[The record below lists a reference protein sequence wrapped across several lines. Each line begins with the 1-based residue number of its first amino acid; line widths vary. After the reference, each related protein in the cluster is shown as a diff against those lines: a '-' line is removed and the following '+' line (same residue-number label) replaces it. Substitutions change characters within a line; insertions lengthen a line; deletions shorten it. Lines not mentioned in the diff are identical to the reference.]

1 MKKFV
6 LLFFVCCFLFGLDA
20 QTYPKA
26 PGVIRLLTYNTHY
39 CKGGGDPGSI
49 DDYNTRRLAL
59 VIEALDADV
68 VALQELDSAMN
79 GRNRRDLLK
88 QIADYTNLP
97 YNHVFGGLCEL
108 DGGKVGPGVL
118 VKQNLPIS
126 KVKLISLGGSIEERC
141 AMRID
146 LDDFVFICTHLDLDD
161 NLRIMSANTII
172 NEIDYIRK
180 PTFLAGDMNDSHLWG
195 QGGIAFPTLLTKF
208 TIVSDTE
215 GNTIPGRTDTNGLI
229 DYILYH
235 DYKSSGIKIV
245 DTHIVRELK
254 VEGSVIDLGT
264 VSDHYPVLV
273 DIEIPGWSGIENT
286 VADTDKE
293 VNIYPTCV
301 QNTLNIESQSPV
313 EQVNIYSLTG
323 QLQLQLKGSDIR
335 TVDLSTLAKGIY
347 IVEAAAQGSSHK
359 ARIIKQ

>member
-49 DDYNTRRLAL
+49 DDYNTRRVAL

-79 GRNRRDLLK
+79 GRNRRNLLQ
-88 QIADYTNLP
+88 QITDYTGKP
-97 YNHVFGGLCEL
+97 YTPIFGGLCKL

-118 VKQNLPIS
+118 INPNLPIS

-146 LDDFVFICTHLDLDD
+146 FDQFVFFCTHLDLDD
-161 NLRIMSANTII
+161 NLRIMSANTLI
-172 NEIDYIRK
+172 NELDYIRK
-180 PTFLAGDMNDSHLWG
+180 PSFLAGDLNDSHLWG
-195 QGGIAFPTLLTKF
+195 QGGIAFPTLLTKY
-208 TIVSDTE
+208 TIASDTE

-235 DYKSSGIKIV
+235 DYKDSGIKIV

-254 VEGSVIDLGT
+254 VEGSVIDLAS
-264 VSDHYPVLV
+264 VSDHYPVFV
-273 DIEIPGWSGIENT
+273 DIEVPGLSAIENAT
-286 VADTDKE
+286 ATQE
-293 VNIYPTCV
+293 VKLYPTFV
-301 QNTLNIESQSPV
+301 QDRLNIESEAPV
-313 EQVNIYSLTG
+313 EQVNVYSLTG
-323 QLQLQLKGSDIR
+323 QTQLQLKGSDIR
-335 TVDLSTLAKGIY
+335 TVDLSALNKGIY
-347 IVEAAAQGSSHK
+347 IVETSAQGISHK

>member
-49 DDYNTRRLAL
+49 DDYNTRRVAL

-79 GRNRRDLLK
+79 GRNRRNLLQ
-88 QIADYTNLP
+88 QITDYTDIP
-97 YNHVFGGLCEL
+97 YTPIFGGLCKL

-118 VKQNLPIS
+118 VKPNLPIS

-146 LDDFVFICTHLDLDD
+146 FDQFVFFCTHLDLDD
-161 NLRIMSANTII
+161 NLRIMSANTLI
-172 NEIDYIRK
+172 NELDYIRK
-180 PTFLAGDMNDSHLWG
+180 PSFLAGDMNDSHRWG
-195 QGGIAFPTLLTKF
+195 QGGIAFPTLLTKY
-208 TIVSDTE
+208 TIASDTE
-215 GNTIPGRTDTNGLI
+215 GNTIPGRTDNNGLI

-235 DYKSSGIKIV
+235 DYKTSGIKIV

-254 VEGSVIDLGT
+254 VEGSVIDLGS
-264 VSDHYPVLV
+264 VSDHYPVFV
-273 DIEIPGWSGIENT
+273 DIEVPGMSGIENT
-286 VADTDKE
+286 VADKS
-293 VNIYPTCV
+293 VNIYPTSV
-301 QNTLNIESQSPV
+301 QNTLYIDSEQPV
-313 EQVNIYSLTG
+313 KRVNIYSLTG
-323 QLQLQLKGSDIR
+323 QKQLQIDGEEIR
-335 TVDLSTLAKGIY
+335 SIDLSTLAKGIY
-347 IVEAAAQGSSHK
+347 IVEASAQGNSYK
-359 ARIIKQ
+359 TRIIKL

>member
-49 DDYNTRRLAL
+49 DDYNTRRVAL

-68 VALQELDSAMN
+68 VALQELDSAASSR
-79 GRNRRDLLK
+79 GRRDLLK
-88 QIADYTNLP
+88 QIAEYSNIDYQR
-97 YNHVFGGLCEL
+97 VFGGAENY

-118 VKQNLPIS
+118 VKKEFPIT
-126 KVKLISLGGSIEERC
+126 KKKLIPLAGDEARC
-141 AMRID
+141 AIRVD
-146 LDDFVFICTHLDLDD
+146 LEGFTFLSTHLDLNDTK
-161 NLRIMSANTII
+161 RIQSANTIV
-172 NEIDYIRK
+172 NEVDYIRQ
-180 PTFLAGDMNDSHLWG
+180 PAFLAGDLNDSHRWG

-208 TIVSDTE
+208 TIASDTE
-215 GNTIPGRTDTNGLI
+215 GNSIPGRTDNNGLI

-235 DYKSSGIKIV
+235 DYKTSGIKIV

-254 VEGSVIDLGT
+254 VEGSVIDLAS
-264 VSDHYPVLV
+264 VSDHYPVFV
-273 DIEIPGWSGIENT
+273 DIEVPGLSAIENAT
-286 VADTDKE
+286 ATQE
-293 VNIYPTCV
+293 VKLYPTFV
-301 QNTLNIESQSPV
+301 QDRLNIESEAPV
-313 EQVNIYSLTG
+313 EQVNVYSLTG
-323 QLQLQLKGSDIR
+323 QTQLQLKGSDIR
-335 TVDLSTLAKGIY
+335 TVDFSALNKGIY
-347 IVEAAAQGSSHK
+347 IVETSAQGISHK